1 MIPLLILNPFSR
13 ECSQLSTRFNLLK
26 TFLILSLSSVLL
38 PLLVYLVFEN
48 FIVSLVIG
56 LCFVGITFV
65 LAKKII
71 SDLLYLR
78 DKAREVSA
86 GNIILEDFH
95 LNTFPEI
102 AELVIEFNSMKMLI
116 AEVLQKLQNH
126 SSALEDKNIIL
137 KKEAYTDTLTG
148 VFNRKYLLDYLKKE
162 FCLLQSKQREQLA
175 LIFFDIDHFKRFND
189 DYGHDIGDVALK
201 TVSSRVFNNV
211 RKTDILAR
219 YGGEE
224 FIVVM
229 PDCPIGPAHNLAE
242 KLRLSIADNPLTIQ
256 NKPVP
261 ITSSFGVAVFTK
273 TNITG
278 NIEKDIA
285 SLLKL
290 ADDRL
295 YKAKERGRNQVVSG

>member
-1 MIPLLILNPFSR
+1 MSIKF
-13 ECSQLSTRFNLLK
+13 TLLK
-26 TFLILSLSSVLL
+26 TFLILSLCSAIL
-38 PLLVYLVFEN
+38 PLLIYLVFKN

-56 LCFVGITFV
+56 LCFVTAALFAT
-65 LAKKII
+65 LKIKR
-71 SDLLYLR
+71 DLLYLK
-78 DKAREVSA
+78 DKARELSA
-86 GNIILEDFH
+86 GNIILEDFR

-102 AELVIEFNSMKMLI
+102 ADLVVEFNSMKKLI
-116 AEVLQKLQNH
+116 AEVLQKLQSH
-126 SSALEDKNIIL
+126 SISLQDKNIIL

-148 VFNRKYLLDYLKKE
+148 VFNRKYLMDYLRKE
-162 FCLLQSKQREQLA
+162 FSLLQSRQRQQLA

-189 DYGHDIGDVALK
+189 NYGHDIGDAALI

-211 RKTDILAR
+211 RKSDILAR

-224 FIVVM
+224 FVVVM
-229 PDCPIGPAHNLAE
+229 PDCPNGSAHNLAE
-242 KLRLSIADNPLTIQ
+242 KMRISIANNPLIVQ
-256 NKPVP
+256 NNPVP

-273 TNITG
+273 ANLTG

-295 YKAKERGRNQVVSG
+295 YKAKEKGRNQVISD